1 VTIDNVW
8 VPFETVYIR
17 VMTASYE
24 MRRRSR
30 TWQLWKRR
38 RTSTHVKPMIT
49 DDDDDNDDNDPATL
63 YDFSL
68 DAVAHNL
75 VWEFRMSR
83 ALGCT
88 D

>member
-1 VTIDNVW
+1 
-8 VPFETVYIR
+8 
-17 VMTASYE
+17 
-24 MRRRSR
+24 
-30 TWQLWKRR
+30 
-38 RTSTHVKPMIT
+38 MIT